1 MENWAE
7 HLECTLIDEESLQ
20 KRIHELG
27 EEITRDYE
35 GKDLVLIGILKGSI
49 MFLSDLCKEIPL
61 SLAMDFMS
69 VSSYGNR
76 SESSGVVR
84 ILKDLDQN
92 IENKDVLIVED
103 IIDSGLTL
111 SYLRDNLSHRGPRS
125 IQICTLLDKPDR
137 RVAKD
142 IHVNYCGFIIP
153 DKFVV
158 GYGLDFSEKYRNIP
172 FIGALKRE
180 LYE

>member
-69 VSSYGNR
+69 VSSYGTR

-84 ILKDLDQN
+84 IL
-92 IENKDVLIVED
+92 
-103 IIDSGLTL
+103 
-111 SYLRDNLSHRGPRS
+111 
-125 IQICTLLDKPDR
+125 
-137 RVAKD
+137 
-142 IHVNYCGFIIP
+142 
-153 DKFVV
+153 
-158 GYGLDFSEKYRNIP
+158 
-172 FIGALKRE
+172 
-180 LYE
+180 

>member
-7 HLECTLIDEESLQ
+7 HLECTLIDEKSLQ

-92 IENKDVLIVED
+92 IENKDILIVED

-125 IQICTLLDKPDR
+125 IQKRKRDFESEAFIQVLDLGLVLLRSEER
-137 RVAKD
+137 RVGKECRSRWSPY
-142 IHVNYCGFIIP
+142 H
-153 DKFVV
+153 
-158 GYGLDFSEKYRNIP
+158 
-172 FIGALKRE
+172 
-180 LYE
+180 